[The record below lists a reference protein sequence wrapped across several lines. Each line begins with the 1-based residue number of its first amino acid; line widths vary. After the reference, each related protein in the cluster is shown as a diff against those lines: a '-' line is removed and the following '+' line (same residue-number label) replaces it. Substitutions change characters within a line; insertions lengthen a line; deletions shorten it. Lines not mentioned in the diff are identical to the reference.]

1 MNGKDINT
9 NEILFKVA
17 NYQEIIE
24 SIISSQYSFA
34 NERGPNGNCM
44 IIDRFNRI
52 LNCEYSNG
60 KLNGLLVVTN
70 YDEFVCVYNM
80 KDGLIFEEVD
90 LSKLMRYHIVDL
102 QSSNESCWEG
112 DVLNGIPYGWG
123 EVVDNNNHL
132 MYVGFRIGEMNVC
145 YGKLYN
151 PSTGRIIY
159 DGNWCFSKRWGFG
172 RAYSEDGRLD
182 YEGDWL
188 DDQKVNIFP
197 LSIVSDSLQLYGLNS
212 LVESI
217 RIGNECCNYSSYF
230 HLKFLN
236 HLKLIYIGK
245 DSFASASSI
254 VFHSLPLLE
263 TIVVADHSC
272 ENGLIYEF
280 SCFFLFFL
288 FFIVSTSFTS

>member
-1 MNGKDINT
+1 
-9 NEILFKVA
+9 
-17 NYQEIIE
+17 
-24 SIISSQYSFA
+24 
-34 NERGPNGNCM
+34 
-44 IIDRFNRI
+44 
-52 LNCEYSNG
+52 
-60 KLNGLLVVTN
+60 
-70 YDEFVCVYNM
+70 
-80 KDGLIFEEVD
+80 
-90 LSKLMRYHIVDL
+90 
-102 QSSNESCWEG
+102 
-112 DVLNGIPYGWG
+112 
-123 EVVDNNNHL
+123 
-132 MYVGFRIGEMNVC
+132 MNVC

-151 PSTGRIIY
+151 PSTGLIIY

-172 RAYSEDGRLD
+172 RAYSENGRLE

-188 DDQKVNIFP
+188 DDQKVNVFP
-197 LSIVSDSLQLYGLNS
+197 LSIVSASLQLYGLNS

-236 HLKLIYIGK
+236 HLKLISIGK
-245 DSFASASSI
+245 DCFASASSI